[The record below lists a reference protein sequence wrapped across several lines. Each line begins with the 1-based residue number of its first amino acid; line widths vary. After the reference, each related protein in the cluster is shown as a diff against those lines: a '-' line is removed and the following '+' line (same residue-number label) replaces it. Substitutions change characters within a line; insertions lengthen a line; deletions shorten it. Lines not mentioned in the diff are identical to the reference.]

1 MIKTTSDSKCTAS
14 VGKRKEKG
22 EFLSLDPNACNKR
35 SIYRGLLH
43 TIGLINEHQRSD
55 RDVYVEVHEENVANK
70 RLFQKFNT
78 SQNFGLYDHYSI
90 MHAKALEDSIHPGV
104 RKKTITSK
112 VLHFKLITFQ
122 FSEHNCYK
130 ISVRPKIQA
139 Q

>member
-43 TIGLINEHQRSD
+43 TIGLINENQRSD
-55 RDVYVEVHEENVANK
+55 RDAYVEVHEENGSNK
-70 RLFQKFNT
+70 KLFQKFNT

-90 MHAKALEDSIHPGV
+90 MHAKTLEDSIHPGV

-112 VLHFKLITFQ
+112 VLHFNLDLLTF
-122 FSEHNCYK
+122 
-130 ISVRPKIQA
+130 
-139 Q
+139 